1 MAYSDIVGAV
11 QNPANAGVVNTITSV
26 AQQLGVDP
34 NLALATAY
42 KESGFN
48 PTAVGDKGSSFGLFQ
63 LHRGGELG
71 SLTQQQAFDPS
82 TNARTALSVLANIRG
97 IGSPGDVAAAA
108 QRPADPAAYAKV
120 VNGYYAALTGGSV
133 GTINTTGVPTQGS
146 PTLYGSAEAPS
157 NALTNDEGYL
167 FQWGSVQ
174 LDPLKSIPLIG
185 GLFPSAATPTIG
197 LRRSTARKIIGT
209 MAGVGGIVIMA
220 AGVFVVIGGR
230 GRGPTKIIVEG
241 IRQRGTT
248 RREIFRQE
256 NINQRSQE
264 RASEKR
270 SRTRTDQGPEEPF

>member
-11 QNPANAGVVNTITSV
+11 QNPANAGVVSTITSV

-157 NALTNDEGYL
+157 DALTNDEGYL
-167 FQWGSVQ
+167 FQITNPG
-174 LDPLKSIPLIG
+174 PIPNL
-185 GLFPSAATPTIG
+185 SM
-197 LRRSTARKIIGT
+197 RRSTARKIIG
-209 MAGVGGIVIMA
+209 AGAAVGGVLIMA

-230 GRGPTKIIVEG
+230 GRGPTKILVEG

-256 NINQRSQE
+256 NISQRSQE